1 MLNFYFKKLI
11 WCYIFYVYYV
21 SFDGNTLFIFI
32 NMYLCIIYFYLT
44 RVYTYIFQWNI
55 LVLIF
60 IFELLLPSCDPWT
73 FWLSLHLV
81 FSTWYILP
89 LQEGKIVIF
98 TKFPTFLGELLLH
111 MNRLQ
116 WHPYSLDC
124 YFFYCLSF
132 FKRHIFCV
140 SSVNSIWYLSLRPTV
155 LW

>member
-1 MLNFYFKKLI
+1 MYIMFRLMEIPCLYLLICIYVLFTFIWHVYIPIFFNGTSLFLSSFLNYFCLLVILELFDCLFI
-11 WCYIFYVYYV
+11 WFLARDIFY
-21 SFDGNTLFIFI
+21 
-32 NMYLCIIYFYLT
+32 LCRKERLPF
-44 RVYTYIFQWNI
+44 
-55 LVLIF
+55 
-60 IFELLLPSCDPWT
+60 LPS
-73 FWLSLHLV
+73 F
-81 FSTWYILP
+81 P
-89 LQEGKIVIF
+89 LF
-98 TKFPTFLGELLLH
+98 FGELLLH